1 MKSANILRQQCNKEA
16 MENASE
22 KSMFKEEH
30 VWAYQKH
37 LPMETY
43 NEIKLK

>member
-1 MKSANILRQQCNKEA
+1 
-16 MENASE
+16 MEKASE

-37 LPMETY
+37 LPTETY
-43 NEIKLK
+43 DEI